1 MIGQG
6 ASANKRHSCMTR
18 PNDTVMD
25 NQKRNPN
32 HSTMSRPCRANLSA
46 KFYIQ
51 KKRTSGPKRSLTK
64 IGYQNLVGKLVSYC
78 RKNWLVQICGDEF
91 IHSPSWYLLLS
102 CHCVLVFCFVSPCI
116 SLYVSPFISLH
127 SLHIVPPLPFKSC

>member
-46 KFYIQ
+46 KFLYP
-51 KKRTSGPKRSLTK
+51 KKTYLRTEAFLKK
-64 IGYQNLVGKLVSYC
+64 NGYQNLVGKLVSYC

-102 CHCVLVFCFVSPCI
+102 CHCVLVLCFVSPCI
-116 SLYVSPFISLH
+116 SLYVYPSISLH
-127 SLHIVPPLPFKSC
+127 SLHLVPPLPFKSC